1 MSLWLLSH
9 IRGVA
14 HVPDRTGANPRRFKL
29 APSPLLPKHLHRW
42 CSLMIKQETGVGM
55 DSPYVRAMPLSRLK
69 DLDSIERV
77 LSAGNVLII
86 KITPIAKRSVEET
99 KIAINQLSD
108 FAKRQGG
115 DIARLGEERV
125 VLTPPGIRIW
135 REKARHANTSLATEG
150 HGG

>member
-1 MSLWLLSH
+1 
-9 IRGVA
+9 
-14 HVPDRTGANPRRFKL
+14 
-29 APSPLLPKHLHRW
+29 
-42 CSLMIKQETGVGM
+42 MIKQGANDVS
-55 DSPYVRAMPLSRLK
+55 DSRYVRAMPLSQLK

-77 LSAGNVLII
+77 LSAGNVLIV

-99 KIAINQLSD
+99 KVAIKQLTD

-135 REKARHANTSLATEG
+135 REKGKVAGAASAAE
-150 HGG
+150 

>member
-1 MSLWLLSH
+1 
-9 IRGVA
+9 
-14 HVPDRTGANPRRFKL
+14 
-29 APSPLLPKHLHRW
+29 
-42 CSLMIKQETGVGM
+42 MIKQGVGISS
-55 DSPYVRAMPLSRLK
+55 DAPYVRAMPLSQLK

-77 LSAGNVLII
+77 LSDGNVLIV

-99 KIAINQLSD
+99 KVAINQLTD

-135 REKARHANTSLATEG
+135 REKGQVAGAASAAE
-150 HGG
+150 

>member
-1 MSLWLLSH
+1 MMKQ
-9 IRGVA
+9 GTDVVA
-14 HVPDRTGANPRRFKL
+14 N
-29 APSPLLPKHLHRW
+29 
-42 CSLMIKQETGVGM
+42 
-55 DSPYVRAMPLSRLK
+55 SPYVRAMPLSHLR

-99 KIAINQLSD
+99 KIAINQLTD

-125 VLTPPGIRIW
+125 VMTPPGIGIW
-135 REKARHANTSLATEG
+135 REKGHATTISSTAEAQG
-150 HGG
+150 S

>member
-1 MSLWLLSH
+1 
-9 IRGVA
+9 
-14 HVPDRTGANPRRFKL
+14 
-29 APSPLLPKHLHRW
+29 
-42 CSLMIKQETGVGM
+42 MIKQGVSVSS
-55 DSPYVRAMPLSRLK
+55 DAPYVRAMPLSQLK

-77 LSAGNVLII
+77 LSDGNVLII

-99 KIAINQLSD
+99 KVAINQLTD

-135 REKARHANTSLATEG
+135 REKGQAAGAASAAEG
-150 HGG
+150 HGS

>member
-1 MSLWLLSH
+1 
-9 IRGVA
+9 
-14 HVPDRTGANPRRFKL
+14 
-29 APSPLLPKHLHRW
+29 
-42 CSLMIKQETGVGM
+42 MIKQGTDVVA
-55 DSPYVRAMPLSRLK
+55 DSPYVRAMPLIHLK
-69 DLDSIERV
+69 DLDVIEHV

-99 KIAINQLSD
+99 KVAIKQLTD

-135 REKARHANTSLATEG
+135 RDKGKASGNSSAVEG
-150 HGG
+150 RGS

>member
-1 MSLWLLSH
+1 
-9 IRGVA
+9 
-14 HVPDRTGANPRRFKL
+14 
-29 APSPLLPKHLHRW
+29 
-42 CSLMIKQETGVGM
+42 MIKQGTDGVA
-55 DSPYVRAMPLSRLK
+55 DSPYVRAMPLSHLR
-69 DLDSIERV
+69 DLDLIEHV

-99 KIAINQLSD
+99 KIAIKQLTD

-135 REKARHANTSLATEG
+135 REKGQAKGTSSTAEG
-150 HGG
+150 HGS